1 MPALKAVREL
11 DVESMLQSLVIGIF
25 SLLGMAVTV
34 RLNQVKPMMSGWAGR
49 DVNMDLIQAGLF
61 PPFSV
66 TPTSVMKMGLSA
78 AARSA
83 VRLGPKVLVKEA
95 TAPGT
100 ARR

>member
-1 MPALKAVREL
+1 
-11 DVESMLQSLVIGIF
+11 MLQSLVIGIF
-25 SLLGMAVTV
+25 SLLGIAVTV
-34 RLNQVKPMMSGWAGR
+34 RLNQVKPMMSGCAGSEA
-49 DVNMDLIQAGLF
+49 NMDLIQAGLL

-66 TPTSVMKMGLSA
+66 TPTSVMKMGFLA

-83 VRLGPKVLVKEA
+83 VRLGPKVLVKDA